1 MQIDGYIKGFGITY
15 DRYNPLPRDKWGTVS
30 RGKVPEYSAV
40 YGDADQYRYQ
50 MEFYGVGKMG

>member
-1 MQIDGYIKGFGITY
+1 MQIDGYIRGFGITY
-15 DRYNPLPRDKWGTVS
+15 DRFDPLPRNERHAVS
-30 RGKVPEYSAV
+30 SGRKPEYSPV